1 MIEKQENNDDDD
13 DGALKNNTNLVSV
26 NINNLYLINNRKS
39 QNIRNTPNSQ
49 WAKLITRKDIRNRV
63 KLTDG

>member
-1 MIEKQENNDDDD
+1 MIEKQENNDGN

-49 WAKLITRKDIRNRV
+49 QAKLITRKDIRNRV
-63 KLTDG
+63 KLTNG

>member
-1 MIEKQENNDDDD
+1 MIEKQENNDGN

-49 WAKLITRKDIRNRV
+49 KQS
-63 KLTDG
+63 

>member
-1 MIEKQENNDDDD
+1 MIEKQENNDDDY

-39 QNIRNTPNSQ
+39 PNIRNTPNSQ
-49 WAKLITRKDIRNRV
+49 QAKLITRKDIRNRV

>member
-1 MIEKQENNDDDD
+1 MIEKQENNDGN

-49 WAKLITRKDIRNRV
+49 QAKLITRKDIRNRV